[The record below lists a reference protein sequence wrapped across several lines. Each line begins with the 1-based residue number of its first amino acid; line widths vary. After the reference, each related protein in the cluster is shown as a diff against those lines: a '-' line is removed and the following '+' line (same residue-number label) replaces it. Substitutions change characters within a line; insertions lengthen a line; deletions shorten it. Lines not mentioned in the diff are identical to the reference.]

1 MLEKKRKIPC
11 DHANIKVK
19 TNKPLKDTD
28 MNGWRDEYTDFLEN
42 KISKKSTNLS
52 VDGVGSE

>member
-19 TNKPLKDTD
+19 INKPLKDTD
-28 MNGWRDEYTDFLEN
+28 MNGWRDEYTDLS
-42 KISKKSTNLS
+42 SKQNLQK
-52 VDGVGSE
+52 EH